1 MSFIALWVGV
11 LIFRLGAIFS
21 LLSAIRTLQIS
32 RRWSDYRLRRR
43 YVVQA
48 RGSVLLSVLSGAL
61 AVALLVF
68 GRRLQPAVPASP
80 PPTLT
85 PLAAESAT
93 PAPPTDTAVSPADT

>member
-11 LIFRLGAIFS
+11 LIFGLGAIFS

-68 GRRLQPAVPASP
+68 GRLLQPAVPAAA

-85 PLAAESAT
+85 PLASETAT
-93 PAPPTDTAVSPADT
+93 VAPPPPPRTPP